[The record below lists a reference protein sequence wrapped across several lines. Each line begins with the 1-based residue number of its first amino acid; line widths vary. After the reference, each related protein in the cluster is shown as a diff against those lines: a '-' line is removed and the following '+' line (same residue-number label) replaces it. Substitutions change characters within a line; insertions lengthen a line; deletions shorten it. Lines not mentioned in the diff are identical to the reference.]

1 MKQKPRLWGFKMT
14 VEYTVTVQ
22 EIAPEVEDAE
32 FEVLPE
38 KETPKLEQGRGP
50 EDTILRDV
58 RE

>member
-22 EIAPEVEDAE
+22 EIAPEADDAE

-38 KETPKLEQGRGP
+38 KETPKLEQGRGD
-50 EDTILRDV
+50 E
-58 RE
+58 ES